1 MLTFDKPAR
10 LSTDDIWDHVS
21 TLSKAA
27 NCSEVFGE
35 EMMAALGT
43 PDICT
48 WSQDHRNMCVPLG
61 YNATLLLNE
70 NLVINGTLVP
80 LGNMAWPGP
89 PETMSPLF
97 TQQDFDMS
105 SADLSANVRITR
117 SCSWL
122 CYTSTNLTGDAGRPY
137 KALWS
142 FGPQTPEPMR
152 QSLAGVLANAS
163 QQDLLELAISP
174 AEFNAA
180 VDAVAQQ
187 IGELDIVRLEIIVTI
202 TNWLGESTAGN
213 ASTWIQLDQAPQVV
227 PVGSTS
233 VQIFNREE
241 VEFNMQT
248 ELRESFECSDAS
260 RYNRR
265 ITVDWEYSSSNTTG
279 WVKLSE
285 VYGLEDRAFSP
296 FTLSFAAFSFEPE
309 TSHYFRATAYFQ
321 GLDPSIVENTQVLQF
336 AVHVKQREA
345 PIALVSGPSETSI
358 NCGFVVSAQASQDP
372 SLPSSVTPDFRY
384 RWSCFSSLGVRD
396 RVCQFLDSASSD
408 FSIPG
413 GILQEGLFTFRA
425 RVWRSF
431 ETEADAS
438 NASITVSLSA
448 SAPPPVVI
456 TTPGLNG
463 SGVST
468 TMGWSTGPVANIMGS
483 STCAIPAVGSFR
495 WALVSSTGTI
505 LSINVPQGSWN
516 SSYASLSL
524 ASSTFDGSTLT
535 VGEQYEYV
543 FIIGLQDDTITLLD
557 NNVLGSLTSAAAA
570 GAFLVRSSP
579 FLADGPPRD
588 GQVQADPAE
597 GFAVETKFKL
607 NALDWVDESV
617 PELQYA
623 FYQFTESQLSF
634 TTPFDITIATNTI
647 VWDNS
652 TDSNYWVSLQGIL
665 LQDWSKSATCETILP
680 IGNLITILRVRDQFG
695 ASSVSGLR
703 GPVVT
708 APLGGVDPTLA
719 SAALG
724 SAVALNEANSIL
736 NAVAAVS
743 SVSVAGSDA
752 ESRAVV
758 DASMTALEAAAELA
772 PPDASTLQKVGGVVT
787 AALSSGSAGTQDK
800 STLSRATDVLGTV
813 LNTATAATAVVTE
826 DAGNAMLGSLLTIT
840 TANTDGGGDP
850 EQSAAVTAK
859 ALDLVSKLGQ
869 VMLNSVPANGTLTLS
884 SLDAQGR
891 GSETELAKSST
902 TDVDQ
907 NGLTAS
913 GVSIPASGR
922 RLQSAPACSE
932 VGLQYTQWIASN
944 PYSWANDTL
953 GINSNIA
960 SNATVSVLELSRC
973 GVVVGFPT
981 FVEVAV
987 AMPGDAESPT
997 DTPTCVIF
1005 DTGKGEW
1012 VTDNISLVSAN
1023 KETYIAQCSTI
1034 SSGTYALYY
1043 RHTPLQETENFST
1056 IIAIAFTVPLVL
1068 VASSLAKGAIYLM
1081 RKRAIEK
1088 QHRKKKVYPEKEKP
1102 PLQEVVTEEPP
1113 GGDTDVEEPG
1123 PDNTEGGDTNSPSRP
1138 IIAFEEGRNSAALH
1152 ALRRHSYGEVAHPPL
1167 PPSRPNSSHSQPHLD
1182 FPQGLL
1188 DPSQGYNPIQGWPSP
1203 QGPSP
1208 SGIFSSS
1215 PVHVSPV
1222 RVIHRSRSQ
1231 SREQSVERPAEIL
1244 LPGSIPGEIPVP
1256 VHTQSRRS
1264 RSREPSTSVRVVRRN
1279 DNMDTVGAAQTL
1291 LRATAQAAADAV
1303 LQPPSMSSTAA
1314 PSEVST
1320 ATVRRVVGTRV
1331 DPKTPTIQAVA
1342 RVSASP
1348 APRTSSHSNSPVR
1361 VSARRAVSETPSK
1374 VEAASP
1380 SPERHRTSNVAASS
1394 TSETTAASTASVRV
1408 VARKIRR
1415 PDNTEREC
1423 VAKARRAEAGARAL
1437 SPIHSN
1443 AQSPK
1448 GSSGFPTLLSGAQT
1462 GSLSSTLSHSTL
1474 T

>member
-1 MLTFDKPAR
+1 MR
-10 LSTDDIWDHVS
+10 
-21 TLSKAA
+21 
-27 NCSEVFGE
+27 
-35 EMMAALGT
+35 
-43 PDICT
+43 
-48 WSQDHRNMCVPLG
+48 VPLG

-97 TQQDFDMS
+97 TQQDYDMS

-122 CYTSTNLTGDAGRPY
+122 YYTSANLTGDAGRPY

-187 IGELDIVRLEIIVTI
+187 IGELDIMRLEIVVTI
-202 TNWLGESTAGN
+202 SNWLGESTSAN
-213 ASTWIQLDQAPQVV
+213 ASAWVQLDQAPQVV

-265 ITVDWEYSSSNTTG
+265 ITVDWEYSSSNTSG

-345 PIALVSGPSETSI
+345 PIALVSGPSETSV

-372 SLPSSVTPDFRY
+372 SLPSTATPDFRY
-384 RWSCFSSLGVRD
+384 RWTCFSSLGVRD
-396 RVCQFLDSASSD
+396 RVCQFLDSASPD

-413 GILQEGLFTFRA
+413 GILQEGLFTFTA

-456 TTPGLNG
+456 TTPWLNG

-468 TMGWSTGPVANIMGS
+468 TMGWSSGPVANIIGS
-483 STCAIPAVGSFR
+483 STCPIPAVGSFR
-495 WALVSSTGTI
+495 WALVTSTGTI
-505 LSINVPQGSWN
+505 LSINAPEGSWN

-557 NNVLGSLTSAAAA
+557 SNVLGSLTSAAAA

-588 GQVQADPAE
+588 GQVQSDPTE

-634 TTPFDITIATNTI
+634 TTPFDITIAANTI
-647 VWDNS
+647 VWDNT
-652 TDSNYWVSLQGIL
+652 TDSNYWVTLQGIL

-680 IGNLITILRVRDQFG
+680 IGDLITILRVRDQFG

-703 GPVVT
+703 GPAVT
-708 APLGGVDPTLA
+708 APVGGVDPALA

-743 SVSVAGSDA
+743 SVSVSGSDE

-813 LNTATAATAVVTE
+813 LNTASAATTVVNE

-859 ALDLVSKLGQ
+859 ALELVSQLGQ
-869 VMLNSVPANGTLTLS
+869 LMLNSVPANGTLTLS
-884 SLDAQGR
+884 SLDATGR

-902 TDVDQ
+902 SDVDQ
-907 NGLTAS
+907 NGLSAS
-913 GVSIPASGR
+913 GVSIPPSGR
-922 RLQSAPACSE
+922 RLQSAPTCNE

-973 GVVVGFPT
+973 GIVVGFPT
-981 FVEVAV
+981 AVEVAV
-987 AMPGDAESPT
+987 AMPGDAERPT

-1023 KETYIAQCSTI
+1023 KETYTAQCSTT

-1043 RHTPLQETENFST
+1043 RHTPLKEKENFST

-1068 VASSLAKGAIYLM
+1068 VASSLAGGAIYLM

-1088 QHRKKKVYPEKEKP
+1088 QHRKKKVHPEKEKP
-1102 PLQEVVTEEPP
+1102 ALQEVVTEEPP

-1123 PDNTEGGDTNSPSRP
+1123 PDNTEGGDANSPSRP
-1138 IIAFEEGRNSAALH
+1138 VIAFEEGRNSAALH

-1167 PPSRPNSSHSQPHLD
+1167 PPSRPNSGNSQPHLD
-1182 FPQGLL
+1182 FTQGGLL
-1188 DPSQGYNPIQGWPSP
+1188 DPSRGYNPIQGWPSP

-1208 SGIFSSS
+1208 SGIFTSS

-1244 LPGSIPGEIPVP
+1244 LPGTIPGETPMPPIP
-1256 VHTQSRRS
+1256 VHTQSSRS

-1291 LRATAQAAADAV
+1291 LRATAQAAADTV
-1303 LQPPSMSSTAA
+1303 LQPPSLSFTAA

-1342 RVSASP
+1342 RVP
-1348 APRTSSHSNSPVR
+1348 AAPARRTSSNSNSPVR
-1361 VSARRAVSETPSK
+1361 VSARRTSSEAPAK
-1374 VEAASP
+1374 VEASMSP
-1380 SPERHRTSNVAASS
+1380 SPERQRHSSAAASS

-1415 PDNTEREC
+1415 PDVTERQC
-1423 VAKARRAEAGARAL
+1423 VAKQPRAEAGAGAL

-1448 GSSGFPTLLSGAQT
+1448 GSTGFPTLLSGAQT

>member
-1 MLTFDKPAR
+1 M
-10 LSTDDIWDHVS
+10 
-21 TLSKAA
+21 
-27 NCSEVFGE
+27 
-35 EMMAALGT
+35 
-43 PDICT
+43 
-48 WSQDHRNMCVPLG
+48 
-61 YNATLLLNE
+61 
-70 NLVINGTLVP
+70 
-80 LGNMAWPGP
+80 
-89 PETMSPLF
+89 
-97 TQQDFDMS
+97 
-105 SADLSANVRITR
+105 
-117 SCSWL
+117 
-122 CYTSTNLTGDAGRPY
+122 
-137 KALWS
+137 
-142 FGPQTPEPMR
+142 
-152 QSLAGVLANAS
+152 
-163 QQDLLELAISP
+163 
-174 AEFNAA
+174 
-180 VDAVAQQ
+180 
-187 IGELDIVRLEIIVTI
+187 
-202 TNWLGESTAGN
+202 
-213 ASTWIQLDQAPQVV
+213 
-227 PVGSTS
+227 
-233 VQIFNREE
+233 
-241 VEFNMQT
+241 
-248 ELRESFECSDAS
+248 
-260 RYNRR
+260 
-265 ITVDWEYSSSNTTG
+265 
-279 WVKLSE
+279 
-285 VYGLEDRAFSP
+285 
-296 FTLSFAAFSFEPE
+296 
-309 TSHYFRATAYFQ
+309 
-321 GLDPSIVENTQVLQF
+321 
-336 AVHVKQREA
+336 
-345 PIALVSGPSETSI
+345 
-358 NCGFVVSAQASQDP
+358 
-372 SLPSSVTPDFRY
+372 
-384 RWSCFSSLGVRD
+384 
-396 RVCQFLDSASSD
+396 
-408 FSIPG
+408 
-413 GILQEGLFTFRA
+413 
-425 RVWRSF
+425 
-431 ETEADAS
+431 
-438 NASITVSLSA
+438 
-448 SAPPPVVI
+448 
-456 TTPGLNG
+456 
-463 SGVST
+463 
-468 TMGWSTGPVANIMGS
+468 
-483 STCAIPAVGSFR
+483 
-495 WALVSSTGTI
+495 SSTGTI

-652 TDSNYWVSLQGIL
+652 TDSNYWVALQGIL

-695 ASSVSGLR
+695 ASSVTGLR

-840 TANTDGGGDP
+840 ANTDGGGDP

-891 GSETELAKSST
+891 GSETELAKSSA

-922 RLQSAPACSE
+922 RLQSAPTCNE

-1023 KETYIAQCSTI
+1023 KETYTAQCSTI

-1043 RHTPLQETENFST
+1043 RHTPLQEKENFST

-1068 VASSLAKGAIYLM
+1068 VASSLAGGAIYLM

-1380 SPERHRTSNVAASS
+1380 SPERHRTSSVAASS

-1423 VAKARRAEAGARAL
+1423 VAKVRRAEAGAGAL